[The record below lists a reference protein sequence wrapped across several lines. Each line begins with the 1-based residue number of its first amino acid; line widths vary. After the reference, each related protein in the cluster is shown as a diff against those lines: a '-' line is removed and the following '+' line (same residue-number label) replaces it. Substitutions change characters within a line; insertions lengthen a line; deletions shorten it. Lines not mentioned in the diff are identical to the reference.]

1 MNQELR
7 IKERIEKLRKT
18 INYHRY
24 LYHVLDKQIISD
36 GALDSLKQELKKL
49 EDKYPKFITLNSPT
63 KRVGGVV
70 LDKFIKVEH
79 KMKQWSLEDAF
90 TKNDLLDWETKLK
103 KILLKNTIDYTC
115 ELKIDGLHIALNYE
129 KGIFI
134 LGETRG
140 NGISG
145 ENVTENLK
153 TIEAI
158 PLILEKNIDI
168 TVEGEV
174 FIKKSD
180 FEKLNKIQKQKGLNL
195 FANPRNAAAGAIRQ
209 LDTKIAAGRPLDCFV
224 YDYVWPE
231 SDIPETQIKEL
242 IILKKL
248 GFKVNKY
255 WKYCKNIN
263 EVIDFWHKWTKK
275 CDTLDYWIDG
285 IVIKVNK
292 KTLRDKLGYTGK
304 APRFAIA
311 AKFPSEEK
319 TTKIRNIV
327 FGVGRTGKITPVAI
341 MDPILLKGTVVT
353 RATLHNFDEIKR
365 LDIRINDTVVI
376 TKAGE
381 IIPKIK
387 TVIKELRPKETKK
400 INIPKKCPIC
410 LSNIIKKE
418 NKVDY
423 YCKSKNC
430 AELQAKKIIYFVS
443 KKAFDI
449 SGLGDSIVKKLLDKG
464 LISDASDLFKL
475 KESDLIPLEKFAEKK
490 AKNIINAIEKSK
502 KIPLWRFLIAL
513 GIRGIGEQNA
523 ILLEKFFT
531 DLLEKISIAEISNA
545 IRDNLNILFIKGIGP
560 EITQNIKIFFE
571 DKKNI
576 EILKK
581 LNKADIRIILPKVK
595 LDSKLNEKTFVFTG
609 AMENIR
615 RDEAQ
620 KKVIELGGKISNRI
634 SKNTDYLI
642 LGENPGNKFEKAKIL
657 KIKTINE
664 KEFLKLIND
673 NL

>member
-1 MNQELR
+1 MNNEQK
-7 IKERIEKLRKT
+7 IKQHIEKLRKT

-49 EDKYPKFITLNSPT
+49 EDKYPKFITVNSPT

-70 LDKFIKVEH
+70 LDKFIKVKH
-79 KMKQWSLEDAF
+79 RVKQWSLEDAF
-90 TKNDLLDWETKLK
+90 TEADLFDWEARLK

-115 ELKIDGLHIALNYE
+115 ELKIDGLHIVLNYE

-134 LGETRG
+134 LGETKG
-140 NGISG
+140 NGIIG

-158 PLILEKNIDI
+158 PLILEKDINIS
-168 TVEGEV
+168 VEGEV

-195 FANPRNAAAGAIRQ
+195 FANPRNCAAGAIRQ
-209 LDTKIAAGRPLDCFV
+209 LSTKIVAERLLDCFV
-224 YDYVWPE
+224 YDYIWPE

-242 IILKKL
+242 TILKNL

-255 WKYCKNIN
+255 WEYCKNIN
-263 EVIDFWHKWTKK
+263 DVINFWHKWAKK
-275 CDTLDYWIDG
+275 YDTLDYWIDG

-319 TTKIRNIV
+319 TTKIIGIE

-341 MDPILLKGTVVT
+341 MEPILLKGTIIR
-353 RATLHNFDEIKR
+353 RATLHNFNEIKK
-365 LDIRINDTVVI
+365 LDIRIGDTVII

-387 TVIKELRPKETKK
+387 NIIKELRPKKTKK

-410 LSNIIKKE
+410 FTNIIKKE
-418 NKVDY
+418 NEVDY
-423 YCKSKNC
+423 YCKNKNC
-430 AELQAKKIIYFVS
+430 FALQVKKIIYFVS

-449 SGLGDSIVKKLLDKG
+449 FGLGESIVEKLLDKG
-464 LISDASDLFKL
+464 LISDASDLFSL
-475 KESDLIPLEKFAEKK
+475 KQKDLAPLDKFADKK

-502 KIPLWRFLIAL
+502 EIPLWRFLTAL
-513 GIRGIGEQNA
+513 GIKGIGEQNSL
-523 ILLEKFFT
+523 LLEKFF
-531 DLLEKISIAEISNA
+531 ISKGFHITNWT
-545 IRDNLNILFIKGIGP
+545 NNIINEVQSIKGIGAK
-560 EITQNIKIFFE
+560 IAQNIKTFFK

-576 EILKK
+576 KLLKK
-581 LNKADIRIILPKVK
+581 LDRAGIKIILLKT
-595 LDSKLNEKTFVFTG
+595 KLNSKINEKIFVFTG
-609 AMENIR
+609 AMENIKR
-615 RDEAQ
+615 NEAQ
-620 KKVIELGGKISNRI
+620 KKVIELKGKISNSI
-634 SKNTDYLI
+634 GKNTDYLV
-642 LGENPGNKFEKAKIL
+642 LGKNPGSKSEKAKKLGI
-657 KIKTINE
+657 KIINE
-664 KEFLKLIND
+664 KEFLKMIK
-673 NL
+673 

>member
-1 MNQELR
+1 MNNEQK
-7 IKERIEKLRKT
+7 IKQHIEKLRKT

-49 EDKYPKFITLNSPT
+49 EDKYPKFITVNSPT

-70 LDKFIKVEH
+70 LDKFIKVKH
-79 KMKQWSLEDAF
+79 RVKQWSLEDAF
-90 TKNDLLDWETKLK
+90 TEADLFDWEARLK

-115 ELKIDGLHIALNYE
+115 ELKIDGLHIVLNYE

-134 LGETRG
+134 LGETKG
-140 NGISG
+140 NGIIG

-158 PLILEKNIDI
+158 PLILEKDINIS
-168 TVEGEV
+168 VEGEV

-195 FANPRNAAAGAIRQ
+195 FANPRNSAAGAIRQ
-209 LDTKIAAGRPLDCFV
+209 LNTKIAAERSLDCFV
-224 YDYVWPE
+224 YDYIWPE

-242 IILKKL
+242 TILKNL

-255 WKYCKNIN
+255 WEYCKNIN
-263 EVIDFWHKWTKK
+263 DVINFWDKWAKK
-275 CDTLDYWIDG
+275 YDTLDYWIDG

-319 TTKIRNIV
+319 TTKIIGIE

-341 MDPILLKGTVVT
+341 MEPILLKGTIIR
-353 RATLHNFDEIKR
+353 RATLHNFNEIKK
-365 LDIRINDTVVI
+365 LDIRIGDTVII

-387 TVIKELRPKETKK
+387 NIIKELRPKKTKK

-410 LSNIIKKE
+410 FTNIIKKE
-418 NKVDY
+418 NEVDY
-423 YCKSKNC
+423 YCKNKNC
-430 AELQAKKIIYFVS
+430 FALQVKKIIYFVS
-443 KKAFDI
+443 KKAFNI
-449 SGLGDSIVKKLLDKG
+449 FGLGESIVEKLLDKG
-464 LISDASDLFKL
+464 LISDASDLFSL
-475 KESDLIPLEKFAEKK
+475 KQNDLAPLEKFADKK
-490 AKNIINAIEKSK
+490 ANNIINAIEKSK
-502 KIPLWRFLIAL
+502 EIPLWRFLTAL
-513 GIRGIGEQNA
+513 GIKGIGEQNSL
-523 ILLEKFFT
+523 LLEKFF
-531 DLLEKISIAEISNA
+531 ISKGFHITNWT
-545 IRDNLNILFIKGIGP
+545 NNIINEVQSIKGIGSK
-560 EITQNIKIFFE
+560 IAQNIKTFFK

-576 EILKK
+576 KLLKK
-581 LNKADIRIILPKVK
+581 LDRAGIKIILLKT
-595 LDSKLNEKTFVFTG
+595 KLNSKINEKIFVFTG
-609 AMENIR
+609 AMENIKR
-615 RDEAQ
+615 NEAQ
-620 KKVIELGGKISNRI
+620 KKVIELKGKISNSI
-634 SKNTDYLI
+634 GKNTDYLV
-642 LGENPGNKFEKAKIL
+642 LGKNPGSKSEKAKKLGI
-657 KIKTINE
+657 KIINE
-664 KEFLKLIND
+664 KEFLKMIK
-673 NL
+673 